1 MVLNDLNKWLDYIE
15 NLPFR
20 REENCRHQLK
30 KKLSIILLG
39 KSVHLEYSSLPDD
52 QV

>member
-1 MVLNDLNKWLDYIE
+1 MVLNGLNKGLDYIE

-20 REENCRHQLK
+20 REENCINFLK
-30 KKLSIILLG
+30 ILSIILLG
-39 KSVHLEYSSLPDD
+39 KCVHLEYSSLPDD

>member
-1 MVLNDLNKWLDYIE
+1 MVLNDLNKWLDYIK

-20 REENCRHQLK
+20 REENCINLK
-30 KKLSIILLG
+30 KMLSIILLG